1 VEILHAKGLFY
12 LSRAWTYLYFV
23 PQIFRFMTLPVDVP
37 LSPKVAT
44 SVLKWVTLSWIRCA
58 IDGVT
63 AILFL
68 RSVCAP
74 ENLD

>member
-1 VEILHAKGLFY
+1 
-12 LSRAWTYLYFV
+12 
-23 PQIFRFMTLPVDVP
+23 MTLPVDVP